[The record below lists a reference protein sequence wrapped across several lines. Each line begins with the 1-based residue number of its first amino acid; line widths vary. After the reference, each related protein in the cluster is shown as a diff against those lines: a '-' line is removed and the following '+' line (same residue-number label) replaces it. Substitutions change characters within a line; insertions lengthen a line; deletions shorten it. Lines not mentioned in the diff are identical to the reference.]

1 MKINFIKQ
9 AIFILLL
16 HVTVIDGI
24 GQSHPIDETD
34 LGLVGWSCS
43 GCNSHI
49 GFLEIDTISSQF
61 TYLAHSS
68 SVTKKEN
75 AYICAKCG
83 KTMFDHSPY
92 LSTDLYLKF
101 KVPVNQEALKYEILN
116 LSVNQQDKRSYKIN
130 DTNFTDLE
138 RYPSGIVVKLSTIK
152 SLLSTNF
159 KN

>member
-1 MKINFIKQ
+1 M
-9 AIFILLL
+9 
-16 HVTVIDGI
+16 VIDGI
-24 GQSHPIDETD
+24 GQSQPD
-34 LGLVGWSCS
+34 LGLVGLRCS

-75 AYICAKCG
+75 EYICAKCG
-83 KTMFDHSPY
+83 KTLFDNSPH

-116 LSVNQQDKRSYKIN
+116 LSVNQQDQLSYKIN
-130 DTNFTDLE
+130 DTFFTNLQ

-152 SLLSTNF
+152 SLLSGNL

>member
-1 MKINFIKQ
+1 
-9 AIFILLL
+9 
-16 HVTVIDGI
+16 
-24 GQSHPIDETD
+24 
-34 LGLVGWSCS
+34 
-43 GCNSHI
+43 
-49 GFLEIDTISSQF
+49 
-61 TYLAHSS
+61 
-68 SVTKKEN
+68 
-75 AYICAKCG
+75 
-83 KTMFDHSPY
+83 MFDHSPY

-116 LSVNQQDKRSYKIN
+116 LSVNQQDQLSYKIN